1 MPRRR
6 SNEAG
11 LERWAVAR
19 ARNRRWVVSKVTDP
33 TGFPDHVFWVPG
45 GRPLIVEF
53 KDEYGR
59 TEPGRE
65 RLQRYYRR
73 KLSGHGYLVE
83 VVTTKAEFLEAERR
97 ALAFNKDGCE
107 KSAVIKASRE

>member
-1 MPRRR
+1 MPSRR

-11 LERWAVAR
+11 LERWAVAK

-65 RLQRYYRR
+65 RLQRYHRE
-73 KLSGHGYLVE
+73 KLVKDGYLVE
-83 VVTTKAEFLEAERR
+83 VITTKAGFLEAVRR
-97 ALAFNKDGCE
+97 AVAVNQDGG
-107 KSAVIKASRE
+107 KNPAKIKMSRN